1 VGSVVSLTRRRLA
14 VALAAVLVVL
24 APLTLSASPAV
35 ADPYDDKARVDRDL
49 ARTRAAL
56 ETATDRMAAAATAL
70 EEVEAHLPLVQR
82 RLAEARG
89 AAGRARAQARATARA
104 AKEATDSARRAD
116 AAFTAATRTL
126 EDARDRLSAFSAD
139 AYRSSG
145 LADAEAMMAV
155 GNAADMVD
163 GLGYLERLA
172 ARQQEA
178 LVQVGAARVAA
189 GQAQEAQRRAKGV
202 ADEARRKAAD
212 ALRRAEAVERDA
224 AAAERELT
232 TLAATRA
239 EALKIAAEERADTEA
254 RYQELQQES
263 ARIAAEIRA
272 LANAGGSPV
281 LSGGTR
287 LLMPVRGW
295 MTSGF
300 GSRFHPIYHEW
311 RMHTGVDLAAAGGAA
326 IWAAAAGRVIRA
338 GWNGGYGNF
347 TCVYHG
353 LYNGRGFATCYAHQS
368 AILVS
373 VGQQVQRGQLIG
385 RVGTTGTS
393 TGNHL
398 HFEVRLDGEPVDPVP
413 WLPRCLC

>member
-1 VGSVVSLTRRRLA
+1 MRRL
-14 VALAAVLVVL
+14 VAPLAAVLVL
-24 APLTLSASPAV
+24 LASPALV
-35 ADPYDDKARVDRDL
+35 GSPAAADPHDDQARVDRAL

-70 EEVEAHLPLVQR
+70 EEVEARLPAAQR

-89 AAGRARAQARATARA
+89 AADGVRAHARSAARVADEAAASAQ
-104 AKEATDSARRAD
+104 RAD
-116 AAFTAATRTL
+116 AAFAAATTTV
-126 EDARDRLSAFSAD
+126 EDARERLSAFSAD

-145 LADAEAMMAV
+145 LTDVDAMLAV
-155 GNAADMVD
+155 GTPADLID
-163 GLGYLERLA
+163 GLSYLERLA
-172 ARQQEA
+172 VRQREA
-178 LVQVGAARVAA
+178 LAQVTAARLTAR
-189 GQAQEAQRRAKGV
+189 EAQKAQHQAKSV
-202 ADEARRKAAD
+202 ADEARRKAD
-212 ALRRAEAVERDA
+212 TALREAEAVERQA
-224 AAAERELT
+224 AAVERELT

-239 EALKIAAEERADTEA
+239 NALKVAAEERAATQA
-254 RYQELQQES
+254 RYRELQLDS

-272 LANAGGSPV
+272 LANAGGPPV
-281 LSGGTR
+281 LSGGAR
-287 LLMPVRGW
+287 LPMPVRGEK
-295 MTSGF
+295 TSDF
-300 GSRFHPIYHEW
+300 GLRFHPIYHEW
-311 RMHTGVDLAAAGGAA
+311 LLHTGVDLAAAGGAP
-326 IWAAAAGRVIRA
+326 IWAVGSGTVFRA

-373 VGQQVQRGQLIG
+373 AGQQVQRGQLIG

-413 WLPRCLC
+413 WLPPCLC